1 MFDDDDSM
9 KEYCGVFG
17 IFGHKEAAKLTNL
30 GLYALQ
36 HRGQESAGIVS
47 HENNNFYIVKELGL
61 VSEIF
66 NHENLNYLKGTSA
79 IGHVRYS
86 TTGSP
91 ILANIQ
97 PLYSKTNKG
106 KIAIAHNGNLT
117 NAYQIYQE
125 LKADGALFQSTVDT
139 EVILH
144 LIARSHKTVLLDAV
158 KETFSKIE
166 GAYSIL
172 LLGDGYLMAIRDPL
186 GFRPLVLGKLGDSYV
201 VSSET
206 CALDLIGAEY
216 VREVKPGEIIYI
228 DEKTGLSSYFLPKKK
243 KPCFCI
249 FEHIYFARPDSI
261 VFGELAHNVRKEFGR
276 ILAKEYPVDAD
287 LVIAIPDSGN
297 SAALGYAEV
306 SGISFDIGMIRNH
319 YIGRTFIEPD
329 QKIRD
334 LAVKI
339 KLNPINSVLK
349 GKRVVVIDD
358 SIVRGTTS
366 RERVNAIRKAGAKEI
381 HLRIASPPIMF
392 PCFFGIDTPKRA
404 KLIAAQKRI
413 SEIRRFIDADSLGY
427 LSLEGMLSAIKNY
440 PKENFCTSC
449 FSGKYPLKVNAK
461 GKYSIEGKSLKLY
474 SQKY

>member
-1 MFDDDDSM
+1 MFEDDSL

-17 IFGHKEAAKLTNL
+17 VFGHKEAAKMTNL

-47 HENNNFYIVKELGL
+47 HENNNFYIVKDMGL

-66 NHENLNYLKGTSA
+66 NQENLSYLKGKSA

-117 NAYQIYQE
+117 NAFKIYEE

-144 LIARSHKTVLLDAV
+144 LIARSKKSILIDAV
-158 KETFSKIE
+158 KEAFTKIE
-166 GAYSIL
+166 GAFSIL
-172 LLGDGYLMAIRDPL
+172 LLGDGFMMAIRDPL
-186 GFRPLVLGKLGDSYV
+186 GFRPLVLGKIDGSFV

-228 DEKTGLSSYFLPKKK
+228 DEKTGLSSHFLPKKK
-243 KPCFCI
+243 KQAFCI

-261 VFGELAHNVRKEFGR
+261 VYGELVHNVRKEFGR
-276 ILAKEYPVDAD
+276 ILAKEYPVEAD

-297 SAALGYAEV
+297 SAALGFSEV
-306 SGISFDIGMIRNH
+306 SGLPFDLGMIRNH

-339 KLNPINSVLK
+339 KLNPISGVLK
-349 GKRVVVIDD
+349 DKRVVVIDD

-366 RERVNAIRKAGAKEI
+366 RQRINAIRKAGAKEI
-381 HLRIASPPIMF
+381 HLRVASPPICF

-404 KLIAAQKRI
+404 KLIAAHRKI
-413 SEIRRFIDADSLGY
+413 SEIRRYIDADSLGY
-427 LSLEGMLSAIKNY
+427 LSLPGMLSAIKNY
-440 PKENFCTSC
+440 PSESFCTSC
-449 FSGKYPLKVNAK
+449 FSGNYPLKICGK
-461 GKYSIEGKSLKLY
+461 GKYSMEGKNLKLY